1 MPPLEIDEALIRRLA
16 SLLEETGLGEIEYAD
31 GDRRIRVTGRA
42 PAAPAAA
49 PAPAPAAAP
58 QKEAPPVAAEV
69 PEAATEDA
77 VVAPMVG
84 TVYVS
89 PEPGALPFVQ
99 PGDTVA
105 AGDTLLLIE
114 AMKTFNPIRAPRAG
128 RVARILVSD
137 AAPVE
142 FGEALIVLE

>member
-42 PAAPAAA
+42 AAAPAAA
-49 PAPAPAAAP
+49 AAPSPAAAP
-58 QKEAPPVAAEV
+58 QKEAPPVAAEI
-69 PEAATEDA
+69 PEVATEDA

>member
-16 SLLEETGLGEIEYAD
+16 SLLEETGLGEIEYCE
-31 GDRRIRVTGRA
+31 GDRRIRVSGRS
-42 PAAPAAA
+42 AAVSA
-49 PAPAPAAAP
+49 PAPAPAA
-58 QKEAPPVAAEV
+58 PPPSEPPA
-69 PEAATEDA
+69 EAAPAEEETTGDA

-128 RVARILVSD
+128 KVAEILVSD

-142 FGEALIVLE
+142 FGEALIILE

>member
-16 SLLEETGLGEIEYAD
+16 SLLEETGLGEIEYCE
-31 GDRRIRVTGRA
+31 GDRRIRVIGRA
-42 PAAPAAA
+42 AAASA
-49 PAPAPAAAP
+49 PAPAPPAT
-58 QKEAPPVAAEV
+58 APPQPEPPAEAAEKGI
-69 PEAATEDA
+69 EDA

-84 TVYVS
+84 TIYVS
-89 PEPGALPFVQ
+89 PEPGAPPFVQ
-99 PGDTVA
+99 PGDAVA

-128 RVARILVSD
+128 KVARILVSD

-142 FGEALIVLE
+142 YGEALIILE

>member
-16 SLLEETGLGEIEYAD
+16 SLLEETGLGEIEYCE
-31 GDRRIRVTGRA
+31 GDRRIRVTGRT
-42 PAAPAAA
+42 AAA
-49 PAPAPAAAP
+49 PAPAPPAAP
-58 QKEAPPVAAEV
+58 PPPQEPAAEPAAEAPEQ
-69 PEAATEDA
+69 ETGDA

-128 RVARILVSD
+128 KVARILVAD

-142 FGEALIVLE
+142 FGEALIILE